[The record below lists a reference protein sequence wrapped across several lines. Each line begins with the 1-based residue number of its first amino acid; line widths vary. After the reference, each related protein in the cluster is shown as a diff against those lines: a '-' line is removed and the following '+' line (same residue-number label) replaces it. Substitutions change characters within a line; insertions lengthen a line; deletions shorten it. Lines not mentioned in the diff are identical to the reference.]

1 MFNAAIA
8 ANTAALAAGTMPDSP
23 FTMGFGTASLLR
35 WRGMTLCLIIAI
47 FLCSK
52 RDEEKAIAKLGFLPG
67 ICGISEPV
75 VFGIPL
81 VLNPIYAI
89 PFAFGSGICVAIAMF
104 ATSIGF
110 LPATPLTC
118 PLVCPSCLMP
128 LLAMAGRVLWSKSS
142 SSSWASLSGSPS
154 SSPTAS
160 WPRRSRKRLLRP
172 NGYTYRLSDNM
183 PVTSR
188 ARCTGAPCP
197 SFN

>member
-1 MFNAAIA
+1 
-8 ANTAALAAGTMPDSP
+8 
-23 FTMGFGTASLLR
+23 
-35 WRGMTLCLIIAI
+35 MTLCLIIAI

-110 LPATPLTC
+110 LPCNTVDVPFGVPILLNAFVGHGWQGVVVQVVE
-118 PLVCPSCLMP
+118 LVVGVLIWIPFVIANSK
-128 LLAMAGRVLWSKSS
+128 LAKR
-142 SSSWASLSGSPS
+142 SW
-154 SSPTAS
+154 
-160 WPRRSRKRLLRP
+160 KRLPRP
-172 NGYTYRLSDNM
+172 NGSAY
-183 PVTSR
+183 
-188 ARCTGAPCP
+188 
-197 SFN
+197 

>member
-1 MFNAAIA
+1 
-8 ANTAALAAGTMPDSP
+8 
-23 FTMGFGTASLLR
+23 
-35 WRGMTLCLIIAI
+35 MTLCLIIAI

-110 LPATPLTC
+110 LPCNTVDVPFGVSHSSQRFCRSWL
-118 PLVCPSCLMP
+118 
-128 LLAMAGRVLWSKSS
+128 AGRRGP
-142 SSSWASLSGSPS
+142 AHR
-154 SSPTAS
+154 A
-160 WPRRSRKRLLRP
+160 RRGRPYLDPLRP
-172 NGYTYRLSDNM
+172 RQQQAGQE
-183 PVTSR
+183 
-188 ARCTGAPCP
+188 GAGKGCSGLTTTPIGCP
-197 SFN
+197 IICL